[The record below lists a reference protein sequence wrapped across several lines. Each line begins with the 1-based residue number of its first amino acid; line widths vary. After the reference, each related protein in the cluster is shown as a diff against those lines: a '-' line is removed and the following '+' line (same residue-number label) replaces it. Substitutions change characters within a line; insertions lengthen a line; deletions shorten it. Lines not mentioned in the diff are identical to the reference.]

1 MKILIAILVSLL
13 LLNAVARELWGCTL
27 ISYSAQIKDA
37 RINRYPNPKSLEI
50 ENIYDTR
57 VIKLRNFLTKH
68 NSPLAPYAEIFVKSA
83 DKHNIDWRLVPAITG
98 VESSFGKRIPPKSY
112 NAYGWANGKH
122 KFESWESSIEHVTKT
137 LREKYYEKGATTI
150 EKIGRKYAPPSS
162 TWSKNV
168 RFFMN
173 QIDQEAN
180 NGNF

>member
-1 MKILIAILVSLL
+1 MKTLIAILASLL
-13 LLNAVARELWGCTL
+13 LLNAGAGEAWGYTP

-37 RINRYPNPKSLEI
+37 RINRYLKSLEI
-50 ENIYDTR
+50 ENIYDMR

-98 VESSFGKRIPPKSY
+98 VESSFGKRIPPNSY

-122 KFESWESSIEHVTKT
+122 KFDSWESSIEHVTKT
-137 LREKYYEKGATTI
+137 LREKYYNKGANTI
-150 EKIGRKYAPPSS
+150 EKIGRKYAPPSN

-173 QIDQEAN
+173 QIDQDAN
-180 NGNF
+180 NANF